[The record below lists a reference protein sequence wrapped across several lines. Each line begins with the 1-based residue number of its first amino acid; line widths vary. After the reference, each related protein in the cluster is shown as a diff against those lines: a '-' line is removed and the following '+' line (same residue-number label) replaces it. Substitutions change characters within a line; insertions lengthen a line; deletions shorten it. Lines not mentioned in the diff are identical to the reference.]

1 MSMNDQ
7 LATDQVFLTPR
18 IVDQKAFEQFS
29 ETLKGLV
36 RDAAGQSRTLL
47 ATTTEVKSLG
57 DHLRAASKELQ
68 GRVETA
74 VRVIPTIDQRV
85 QRAEAL
91 AEQLGKELSAKQ
103 EQVRSL
109 VEAQVAIDSA
119 RVREQVDGIVA
130 SMISERLAGVREE
143 FARQTQEIVQNAVRE
158 VESAI
163 DRVGGR
169 VREHE
174 VALDGVLAQA
184 RARAERVLSEA
195 EPLAQTTLQSAEA
208 RLQAIVDRADARLV
222 EILSEV
228 PEKLQGIE
236 QRVDAVAG
244 EIERRLV
251 RFRRAADEIV
261 EIASS
266 VKPTE
271 VAKQMEEAARA
282 AKAHVASHEHLI
294 GERLAAALERAEQ
307 LATRT
312 EQAIRQLEETKA
324 QADLARKMLGEAI
337 LNSTDGIDAIETRLE
352 ETRETI
358 EEISTIAERER
369 LEAEAV
375 VTPLRE
381 GVAEEAI
388 QLATWLHSLIGKGSD
403 VAKALEARA
412 LLAKAASKG
421 EPKVRTARRAA

>member
-1 MSMNDQ
+1 MNEQ

-57 DHLRAASKELQ
+57 DHLRTASKELQ

-91 AEQLGKELSAKQ
+91 AEQIGKELSAKEREVQ
-103 EQVRSL
+103 SL
-109 VEAQVAIDSA
+109 VQTEVTIDPA
-119 RVREQVDGIVA
+119 RVREQVEGVVA

-143 FARQTQEIVQNAVRE
+143 FARQTQEIVQGAVRE

-174 VALDGVLAQA
+174 AALDGVLAEAQ
-184 RARAERVLSEA
+184 ARAERVLSEA
-195 EPLAQTTLQSAEA
+195 EPLAQTTMQNAEA
-208 RLQAIVDRADARLV
+208 RLQAVVDRADARLV
-222 EILSEV
+222 EILSDV

-236 QRVDAVAG
+236 QRVDAVSG
-244 EIERRLV
+244 DIERRLV
-251 RFRRAADEIV
+251 RFRRAADDIV

-271 VAKQMEEAARA
+271 VAKQMEAAARA
-282 AKAHVASHEHLI
+282 AKAHAASHEQLI
-294 GERLAAALERAEQ
+294 GERLSAALERAEQ

-312 EQAIRQLEETKA
+312 EQAIRQLDETKA
-324 QADLARKMLGEAI
+324 QADLARKMLGEVI
-337 LNSTDGIDAIETRLE
+337 LNSTDGIDAIETRLD

-358 EEISTIAERER
+358 DEISTIAERER
-369 LEAEAV
+369 EEAEAV

-381 GVAEEAI
+381 GLAEEAI

-403 VAKALEARA
+403 VAKVLEAKA
-412 LLAKAASKG
+412 LLTKAASKG
-421 EPKVRTARRAA
+421 ESKTRTKRRAA